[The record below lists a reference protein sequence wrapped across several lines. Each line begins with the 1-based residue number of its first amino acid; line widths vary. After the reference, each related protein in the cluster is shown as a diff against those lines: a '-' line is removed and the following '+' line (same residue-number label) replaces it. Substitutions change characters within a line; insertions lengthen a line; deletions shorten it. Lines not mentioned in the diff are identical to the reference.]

1 MRPFISLETDFDI
14 TTSPSPSGHQWRTR
28 ATTRAWLVSATGPQT
43 LAYETSRDGIGDTL
57 YEAQAEA
64 MRAAIEVTAVQILAG
79 PWADTYREIYAKAA
93 P

>member
-1 MRPFISLETDFDI
+1 MKPFISLETDFDI
-14 TTSPSPSGHQWRTR
+14 TASPSPGGQWRTS

-43 LAYETSRDGIGDTL
+43 LAYETSRDGVGDTL
-57 YEAQAEA
+57 YEAAAEA